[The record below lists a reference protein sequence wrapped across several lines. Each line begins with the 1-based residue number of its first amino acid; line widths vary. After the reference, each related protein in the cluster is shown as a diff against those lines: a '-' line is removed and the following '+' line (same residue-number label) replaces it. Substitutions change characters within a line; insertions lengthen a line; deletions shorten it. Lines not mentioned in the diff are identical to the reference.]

1 MTSLSETYTNKK
13 VTPIALR
20 TRWGGPRRQ
29 RPTMTR
35 HEQYECHL
43 IDPPYGSHM
52 ALDTSVQWDWRNPL
66 NILPAILLFAVL
78 LALAE
83 LVLA

>member
-1 MTSLSETYTNKK
+1 
-13 VTPIALR
+13 
-20 TRWGGPRRQ
+20 
-29 RPTMTR
+29 MTR

>member
-1 MTSLSETYTNKK
+1 MTSLSRTYIDNKA
-13 VTPIALR
+13 TAIQLR

-35 HEQYECHL
+35 HEQYQPYL
-43 IDPPYGSHM
+43 IDTPYGSHM
-52 ALDTSVQWDWRNPL
+52 PLDTSVHWDWRNPL
-66 NILPAILLFAVL
+66 NIFPALLLFVAL
-78 LALAE
+78 LALVE

>member
-1 MTSLSETYTNKK
+1 MTSLSRTYTDTKA
-13 VTPIALR
+13 TAIELR

-35 HEQYECHL
+35 YEQYEHHL
-43 IDPPYGSHM
+43 IDAPYGSHM
-52 ALDTSVQWDWRNPL
+52 PLDTSVHWDWRNPL
-66 NILPAILLFAVL
+66 NILPALVLFVVL
-78 LALAE
+78 LGLVE